1 MKLTVN
7 NVDIVVKYDDF
18 PIDPIEYSEIAFIL
32 FHKKYDLGN
41 EHDMNIEDY
50 ATWEEMQA
58 ELESTFDYVTPVYMY
73 EHSGVALK
81 TTSFGD
87 RWDSG
92 QIGFA
97 CANYKDLGLT
107 EWQDVDQL
115 ISNLLHEYQN
125 YINGE
130 TYCVFIYDSETKE
143 QIDCMSGFSSEE
155 EAIQSATE
163 QANRYND

>member
-1 MKLTVN
+1 MKITVN
-7 NVDIVVKYDDF
+7 NVDIIVEYDQF

-32 FHKKYDLGN
+32 FHKRFNLGN
-41 EHDMNIEDY
+41 QHDINIEDY

-81 TTSFGD
+81 TIPFGD

-107 EWQDVDQL
+107 EWQDVDRFV
-115 ISNLLHEYQN
+115 NDMLHEYQN

-130 TYCVFIYDSETKE
+130 VYLVNLYDSETGE
-143 QIDCMSGFSSEE
+143 QIDSMSGFSSEE
-155 EAIQSATE
+155 EAIQSAIE

>member
-1 MKLTVN
+1 MKLRVN
-7 NVDIVVKYDDF
+7 NVDIIVEYDHS
-18 PIDPIEYSEIAFIL
+18 PIDPIEYSEVAFIL

-58 ELESTFDYVTPVYMY
+58 ELESNFDYVTPVYMY

-81 TTSFGD
+81 TIPFGD

-107 EWQDVDQL
+107 EWQDVDRV
-115 ISNLLHEYQN
+115 IGDMLHEYQN

-130 TYCVFIYDSETKE
+130 AYLVNIYDSETGE
-143 QIDCMSGFSSEE
+143 LIDTMSGFSSEE

-163 QANRYND
+163 QATKY